1 MLYSLPTPFTFVALP
16 YLILGVVIEAL
27 IIWLFMKKYNLNL
40 IKLGIVVLIGN
51 ALTAFTGL
59 FVALGSSFIANLY
72 WYLAMFLINV
82 IIESSFYI
90 AYYARQDV
98 SKTRFIIATAVANF
112 VTFLIIGYGLFIDT
126 GLTQKYLHLLGIQ
139 LI

>member
-16 YLILGVVIEAL
+16 YLILGVVIEAV
-27 IIWLFMKKYNLNL
+27 IIWLFMRKYGLNL
-40 IKLGIVVLIGN
+40 VKLGIVVLIGN

-59 FVALGSSFIANLY
+59 FVALGPSFIANLY
-72 WYLAMFLINV
+72 WFLAMYVINV
-82 IIESSFYI
+82 VIESSFYI
-90 AYYARQDV
+90 AYYSKQDL
-98 SKTRFIIATAVANF
+98 SKMRFIVATTIANF

-126 GLTQKYLHLLGIQ
+126 GLTQKYLHLLGVQ